1 MSFKSFGPFGSFGMF
16 GAFVAALAL
25 ASPVHAQSALADRIQ
40 AGDRR
45 AALEMI
51 AKGADVNKAQV
62 DGTTPLHWATY
73 KVDRELV
80 LALIQKGARA
90 DVVNRYGASPLA
102 EAIKVASVPLVE
114 LLIEAG
120 ANANVANEDGQ
131 TALMLAA
138 RTGNVALAEALV
150 REGADVNRRE
160 RMRDQSA
167 VMWAAA
173 QNHPDMVKFLVSK
186 GADLSI
192 RADATDWGSQITNE
206 PRVMYRPVGG
216 LTPLLYA
223 ARAGCLDCVKTMIAA
238 GADKD
243 RPNPDGM
250 TPMIMALD
258 NGFPEVAR
266 FLLEQGANAQ
276 VWDWWGRTP
285 LYVAVTM
292 RGGRD
297 SRAGSRSP
305 ESLAFITAAL
315 AAGVNPNAQ
324 LAFKEP
330 SRGGR
335 DNRFADDLLTTGA
348 TPLIRAAQT
357 FDNEVVRLLLKHGA
371 LVDLPNASG
380 VTPFMAAA
388 GIGTR
393 GGGAGVLGPGTPDNV
408 VSLSLETLE
417 ILRQAGADV
426 NARITDVTSLT
437 GRIARGNSM
446 TGKQG
451 QTALFQAAEA
461 GRADVVRYLLQH
473 GASVDVKDDAG
484 RTPSAVARSKEIA
497 VLLQPARGF
506 SR

>member
-1 MSFKSFGPFGSFGMF
+1 
-16 GAFVAALAL
+16 
-25 ASPVHAQSALADRIQ
+25 
-40 AGDRR
+40 
-45 AALEMI
+45 
-51 AKGADVNKAQV
+51 
-62 DGTTPLHWATY
+62 
-73 KVDRELV
+73 
-80 LALIQKGARA
+80 
-90 DVVNRYGASPLA
+90 
-102 EAIKVASVPLVE
+102 
-114 LLIEAG
+114 
-120 ANANVANEDGQ
+120 
-131 TALMLAA
+131 
-138 RTGNVALAEALV
+138 
-150 REGADVNRRE
+150 
-160 RMRDQSA
+160 
-167 VMWAAA
+167 
-173 QNHPDMVKFLVSK
+173 VKFLVSK

-192 RADATDWGSQITNE
+192 RADATDWGSQITTE
-206 PRVMYRPVGG
+206 PRVQYRPVGG

-258 NGFPEVAR
+258 NGFPEVAQ

-297 SRAGSRSP
+297 SRAGRRSP
-305 ESLAFITAAL
+305 ESLAFITAVL

-357 FDNEVVRLLLKHGA
+357 FDNEVVRLLLTHGA

-393 GGGAGVLGPGTPDNV
+393 GGGAGVLGPGAPDNV
-408 VSLSLETLE
+408 VSLSLETME

-426 NARITDVTSLT
+426 NARIADVTSLT

-451 QTALFQAAEA
+451 QTALFQAVEA

-497 VLLQPARGF
+497 TLLPPAGGS